1 MTKRVMVPLFV
12 MLFLVLSTSSAQDS
26 QFHDKVQTLY
36 SFKPANLSESERAAK
51 SSELDKFWDLVKGE
65 PSIYLPLLRKE
76 LNDPGNPPFFFYDGA
91 KLLMSI
97 SKEKEDQSLAL
108 EAISKADLNDLNRS
122 DYLQTVHWFARSG
135 FNTIRAGFRVL
146 DYPDFKAFIPQHF
159 LTLAQDYSLIFMLFP
174 CDESSYLNPLV
185 ERLGREKNP
194 TAQKSLA
201 LALFYTVT
209 PSGLEALRIL
219 SNEKDVDPVIR
230 TYVVELLTRTGEASK
245 SLAPQ
250 EAAEIKEE
258 RRKVMFRISDEALIE
273 FDELTQK
280 LLSE

>member
-1 MTKRVMVPLFV
+1 MTKRVMVLLFV

-26 QFHDKVQTLY
+26 QFHSKVQALY
-36 SFKPANLSESERAAK
+36 SFKPANLSESERTAK
-51 SSELDKFWDLVKGE
+51 SSELDKFWDSVKSE
-65 PSIYLPLLRKE
+65 SNIYLSFLRSE
-76 LNDPGNPPFFFYDGA
+76 LKDPGNPNFFFYDGA

-97 SKEKEDQSLAL
+97 SKDKEDQSLAL
-108 EAISKADLNDLNRS
+108 EAISKADLNDLNRT
-122 DYLQTVHWFARSG
+122 DYLRTVHWFARNG
-135 FNTIRAGFRVL
+135 FNTIGAGFRVL

-159 LTLAQDYSLIFMLFP
+159 LTLAQDYSLIYMLFP
-174 CDESSYLNPLV
+174 CEESSFLNPLI
-185 ERLGREKNP
+185 ERLAREKNP
-194 TAQKSLA
+194 SAQKSLA

-219 SNEKDVDPVIR
+219 SNEKDVDPGIK

-273 FDELTQK
+273 FDDLTRK
-280 LLSE
+280 LLPQ